1 MDSEYNTGEQQ
12 FGLGYEL
19 KKLHAEFKK
28 SHIENDQN
36 YDFKTSIRKLYD
48 LHNKIN
54 HKEQCDVLNDVI
66 EVIAEAF
73 NESMPKKSLFSKV
86 STPVEILASSNQFTM
101 NVVRKLEDRGIF
113 PTRIIK
119 F

>member
-1 MDSEYNTGEQQ
+1 MSGESSEQSD
-12 FGLGYEL
+12 LGHEL

-28 SHIENDQN
+28 SHTEGDQS
-36 YDFKTSIRKLYD
+36 YDFKTSIKKLYD

-66 EVIAEAF
+66 EVITEAF
-73 NESMPKKSLFSKV
+73 NESAIKKSLLSKAP
-86 STPVEILASSNQFTM
+86 TPIDTLASSNKFTM
-101 NVVRKLEDRGIF
+101 NVVRKLEERGIF